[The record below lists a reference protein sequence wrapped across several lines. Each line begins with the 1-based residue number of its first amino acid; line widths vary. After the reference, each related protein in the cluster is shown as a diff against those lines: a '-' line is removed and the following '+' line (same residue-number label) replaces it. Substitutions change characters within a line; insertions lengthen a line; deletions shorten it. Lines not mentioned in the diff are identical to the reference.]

1 MSTALVNVRL
11 EPELKKNAEE
21 LFAELGLSMTAAINL
36 FLRQAVR
43 SQSIPFTITLN
54 TKPNEETMAAIR
66 EAIKVAHDPKAK
78 TYTNARELFEDL
90 DQK

>member
-11 EPELKKNAEE
+11 EPELKKSAEK

-90 DQK
+90 DQE

>member
-1 MSTALVNVRL
+1 MSTALVNIRL

-43 SQSIPFTITLN
+43 SQSSPFAITLN

-90 DQK
+90 DQE

>member
-43 SQSIPFTITLN
+43 SQAIPFTITLN

-78 TYTNARELFEDL
+78 TYTNAHELFEDL
-90 DQK
+90 DQE